1 VGRILTLVNERDVS
15 ALVREV
21 EAAWNT
27 HDMTR
32 FAACFAVDA
41 DFVNVGGMWWKGRP
55 EIEQRHAA
63 VHAGPFRES
72 VLTQELAAFRE
83 VGPGVG
89 LAHITWQLVG
99 HAPSGPRQTT
109 DVRRG
114 IQTWTVRAHDGVLEI
129 VAAQNTDALG

>member
-1 VGRILTLVNERDVS
+1 MNDGDVL

-21 EAAWNT
+21 EAAWNA

-55 EIEQRHAA
+55 EIEQRHAV

-72 VLTQELAAFRE
+72 VLAQELAAFRE
-83 VGPGVG
+83 VGPGLGV
-89 LAHITWQLVG
+89 AHVTWQLEG
-99 HAPSGPRQTT
+99 HAPSGPRKST
-109 DVRRG
+109 DVRHG
-114 IQTWTVRAHDGVLEI
+114 IQTWTLRESNGQLEI
-129 VAAQNTDALG
+129 VAAQNTDVPG

>member
-1 VGRILTLVNERDVS
+1 VNDGDLL

-21 EAAWNT
+21 ETAWNE

-55 EIEQRHAA
+55 EIEQRHTV

-83 VGPGVG
+83 VSPGVG
-89 LAHITWQLVG
+89 VAHVTWQLEG

-109 DVRRG
+109 DTRRG
-114 IQTWTVRAHDGVLEI
+114 IQTWIVVERDGLPEI
-129 VAAQNTDALG
+129 AAAQNTDAIA

>member
-1 VGRILTLVNERDVS
+1 M

-21 EAAWNT
+21 EEAWNT

-55 EIEQRHAA
+55 EIEHKHAR

-72 VLTQELAAFRE
+72 VLVQELAAFRE
-83 VGPGVG
+83 VGLGVG
-89 LAHITWQLVG
+89 VAHVTWQLEG
-99 HAPSGPRQTT
+99 HAPSGPHQTT
-109 DVRRG
+109 DSRRG
-114 IQTWTVRAHDGVLEI
+114 IQTWTVRERNAVLEI

>member
-1 VGRILTLVNERDVS
+1 MNDGDVL

-21 EAAWNT
+21 EAAWNA

-41 DFVNVGGMWWKGRP
+41 DFVNVGGMWWTGRP
-55 EIEQRHAA
+55 EIEQKHTT

-83 VGPGVG
+83 VGLGVG
-89 LAHITWQLVG
+89 VAHVTWQLAG

-114 IQTWTVRAHDGVLEI
+114 IQTWTVREHDGQVEI
-129 VAAQNTDALG
+129 VAAQNTDALA

>member
-1 VGRILTLVNERDVS
+1 MNDRNVA

-41 DFVNVGGMWWKGRP
+41 DFVNVGGMWWRGRS
-55 EIEQRHAA
+55 EIEQRHST
-63 VHAGPFRES
+63 VHAGPFRAS

-83 VGPGVG
+83 IGSGVG
-89 LAHITWQLVG
+89 VAHVG
-99 HAPSGPRQTT
+99 LLKGLMGAAGSRWPR
-109 DVRRG
+109 
-114 IQTWTVRAHDGVLEI
+114 GVWPTSCQ
-129 VAAQNTDALG
+129 VT